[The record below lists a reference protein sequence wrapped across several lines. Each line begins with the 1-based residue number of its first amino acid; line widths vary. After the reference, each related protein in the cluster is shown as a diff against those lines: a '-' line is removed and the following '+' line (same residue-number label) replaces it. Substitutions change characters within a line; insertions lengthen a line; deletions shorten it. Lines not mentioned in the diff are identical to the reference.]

1 MKKRTVYRVV
11 YSPTYEGL
19 ADFFT
24 GNKILP
30 EDIFEIRQDGNTWKA
45 MYVREIIDA
54 E

>member
-1 MKKRTVYRVV
+1 MQKRTVYRVV

-24 GNKILP
+24 VNKILP
-30 EDIFEIRQDGNTWKA
+30 EDIIEIRKDSDYKA
-45 MYVREIIDA
+45 MYVKDVIDA